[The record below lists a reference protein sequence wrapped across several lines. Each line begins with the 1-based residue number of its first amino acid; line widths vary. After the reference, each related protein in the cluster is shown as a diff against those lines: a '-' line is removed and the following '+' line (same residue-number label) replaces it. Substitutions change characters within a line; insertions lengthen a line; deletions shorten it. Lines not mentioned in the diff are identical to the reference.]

1 VAAALLLGEV
11 GGYVSINLAPMVAVT
26 DAWWFASIRESTLLV
41 TLAGRSW
48 TERQAHGAGLA
59 D

>member
-1 VAAALLLGEV
+1 VAAALLLGEL

-48 TERQAHGAGLA
+48 TERQAHGAWLA

>member
-1 VAAALLLGEV
+1 
-11 GGYVSINLAPMVAVT
+11 MVAFT

>member
-11 GGYVSINLAPMVAVT
+11 GGYVSIGPMVAVT
-26 DAWWFASIRESTLLV
+26 AAWWFASIRESTLLV